1 MSMSFVLDVEQL
13 AGIYGTPAQASIV
26 KEIDYLDDIY
36 RPFVEKAPFVSLATV
51 SEDGIDC
58 SPRGDQPG
66 FVRVQ
71 DQKTLIMPDRR
82 GNNRIDSLANIVR
95 DPRTSFMFLIPG
107 SNTVLRVNGQ
117 ARVSIAP
124 ELLASFEVEG
134 KVPRSAI
141 VLTIDKVYFQCA
153 RAVMRAGLWDIDTHI
168 DPKSLPTAGEMLSK
182 LSEGTVGGKTYDEG
196 WAKRAKETMW

>member
-1 MSMSFVLDVEQL
+1 MSFVLDVEQL

-26 KEIDYLDDIY
+26 KEIDYLDDVY
-36 RPFVEKAPFVSLATV
+36 RPFVEKAPFVALATV

-117 ARVSIAP
+117 ARVSIDP

-168 DPKSLPTAGEMLSK
+168 DPKSLPTAGEMLSN
-182 LSEGTVGGKTYDEG
+182 LSEGTVGGKAYDDG
-196 WAKRAKETMW
+196 WGKRAKETMW